1 MICIFWA
8 LCLSLPMGSISASN
22 DQQVIEENQ
31 GKALL
36 IYNIAK
42 FTVWP
47 SEATSSDTPFIITPW
62 NDEALADAFQ
72 IIEGLETQ
80 GRKISINPQ
89 DSDSIPFACDIIV
102 IPKQQLQLFIKA
114 SHELTNMPILT
125 VTTELNVF
133 ESGAMILVEVV
144 DDHLSFSVNLAAV
157 KASGL
162 EISGN
167 LLRHAKKV
175 NF

>member
-1 MICIFWA
+1 M
-8 LCLSLPMGSISASN
+8 
-22 DQQVIEENQ
+22 
-31 GKALL
+31 
-36 IYNIAK
+36 
-42 FTVWP
+42 
-47 SEATSSDTPFIITPW
+47 
-62 NDEALADAFQ
+62 
-72 IIEGLETQ
+72 IEGLETQ
-80 GRKISINPQ
+80 GRKISISPQ
-89 DSDSIPFACDIIV
+89 DSDSIPVACDIII
-102 IPKQQLQLFIKA
+102 IPKQQLQLFIEA
-114 SHELTNMPILT
+114 SHELENMPILT

-167 LLRHAKKV
+167 LLRHAKEV